1 MSTKSMRRYKIDE
14 KEFSEINITPFTD
27 VILVVL
33 IIFMIT
39 SPFLITGAL
48 KVKLPQ
54 SSSAETTVNNSIE
67 VYLNAQN
74 QIFLNNKQ
82 VDITQLPTDLQ
93 TDFIQKNNR
102 DVIVKADKDAIYGN
116 VVQLLDALKNAGATK
131 LLMATMK
138 K

>member
-1 MSTKSMRRYKIDE
+1 MRRYKLDE

-48 KVKLPQ
+48 TVKLPQ
-54 SSSAETTVNNSIE
+54 SSSSETTINNSIE

-74 QIFLNNKQ
+74 QIFLNSKMI
-82 VDITQLPTDLQ
+82 DISQLAVNLQ
-93 TDFIQKNNR
+93 AAFIQKGSR
-102 DVIVKADKDAIYGN
+102 DVIVKADKEAVYGN
-116 VVQLLDALKNAGATK
+116 VVQLLDALKNAGASK
-131 LLMATMK
+131 LLMATLK

>member
-1 MSTKSMRRYKIDE
+1 MRRYKIDD

-54 SSSAETTVNNSIE
+54 ASSTETTINDNIQ
-67 VYLNAQN
+67 VYLNDKN
-74 QIFLNNKQ
+74 QIYLNDKL
-82 VDITQLPTDLQ
+82 VDITQLPADLQ
-93 TDFIQKNNR
+93 AEFIQKNNR
-102 DVIVKADKDAIYGN
+102 DVIVKADKDAVYGN
-116 VVQLLDALKNAGATK
+116 VIQLLDAIKNAGATK
-131 LLMATMK
+131 LLMATLK

>member
-1 MSTKSMRRYKIDE
+1 MRRYKIDE

-82 VDITQLPTDLQ
+82 VDISQLPTDLQ
-93 TDFIQKNNR
+93 ADFIQKNNR
-102 DVIVKADKDAIYGN
+102 DVIVKADKNAIYGN

>member
-1 MSTKSMRRYKIDE
+1 MRRYKLEE

-48 KVKLPQ
+48 RVKLPQ
-54 SSSAETTVNNSIE
+54 SSSSETTITNNIE
-67 VYLNAQN
+67 VYLNNKN
-74 QIFLNNKQ
+74 QIYLNDKL
-82 VDITQLPTDLQ
+82 VDISQLAGELQ
-93 TDFIQKNNR
+93 AEFVQKGNR
-102 DVIVKADKDAIYGN
+102 DVIVKADKDAIYGS
-116 VVQLLDALKNAGATK
+116 VVELLDALKNAGATK
-131 LLMATMK
+131 LLMATLK

>member
-1 MSTKSMRRYKIDE
+1 MRRYKLDE
-14 KEFSEINITPFTD
+14 KEFSEINTTPFTD

-54 SSSAETTVNNSIE
+54 SSASQTTVSNNIE
-67 VYLNAQN
+67 VYLNDQN

-82 VDITQLPTDLQ
+82 VDINQLPTELQ
-93 TDFIQKNNR
+93 NEFIQKNNH
-102 DVIVKADKDAIYGN
+102 DVIVKADKNAIYGS

>member
-1 MSTKSMRRYKIDE
+1 MRRYKLDE

-54 SSSAETTVNNSIE
+54 SSSSETTINNDIE
-67 VYLNAQN
+67 VYLNNKN
-74 QIFLNNKQ
+74 QIYLNDKII
-82 VDITQLPTDLQ
+82 DITQLPNELQ
-93 TDFIQKNNR
+93 AEFIQKGSR

-131 LLMATMK
+131 LLMATLK
-138 K
+138 NQ

>member
-1 MSTKSMRRYKIDE
+1 MRRYKIDE

-48 KVKLPQ
+48 MVKLPQ
-54 SSSAETTVNNSIE
+54 SSSSETTLNNSIE
-67 VYLNAQN
+67 VYLNNQN
-74 QIFLNNKQ
+74 QIFLNTKMI
-82 VDITQLPTDLQ
+82 DISQLPASLQ
-93 TDFIQKNNR
+93 AEFIQKGSR
-102 DVIVKADKDAIYGN
+102 DVVVKADKDAVYGN
-116 VVQLLDALKNAGATK
+116 VVQLLDALKNAGASK
-131 LLMATMK
+131 LLMATLK

>member
-1 MSTKSMRRYKIDE
+1 MRRYKLDD

-39 SPFLITGAL
+39 SPFLMTGAL

-54 SSSAETTVNNSIE
+54 ASATETTLNNNIE
-67 VYLNAQN
+67 VYLNDKN
-74 QIFLNNKQ
+74 QIYLNDQ
-82 VDITQLPTDLQ
+82 QIDISQLPADLQ
-93 TDFIQKNNR
+93 AEFVKKNSR
-102 DVIVKADKDAIYGN
+102 DVIVKADKDAVYGS
-116 VVQLLDALKNAGATK
+116 VVELFDALKNAGAEK
-131 LLMATMK
+131 LLVATAK

>member
-1 MSTKSMRRYKIDE
+1 MRRYKLDD

-54 SSSAETTVNNSIE
+54 SSASETTVANDIE
-67 VYLNAQN
+67 VYLNNKN
-74 QIFLNNKQ
+74 QIFLDDKI
-82 VDITQLPTDLQ
+82 VDITELPSALQ
-93 TDFIQKNNR
+93 AEFIQKNNR
-102 DVIVKADKDAIYGN
+102 DVIVKADKDAVYGS
-116 VVQLLDALKNAGATK
+116 VVQLLDALKNAGASK
-131 LLMATMK
+131 LLMATIK

>member
-1 MSTKSMRRYKIDE
+1 MRRYKIDE

-48 KVKLPQ
+48 TVKLPQ
-54 SSSAETTVNNSIE
+54 SSSSETTLNGSIE
-67 VYLNAQN
+67 VYLNKQN
-74 QIFLNNKQ
+74 QIFLNNKL
-82 VDITQLPTDLQ
+82 VDISQLPANIQ
-93 TDFIQKNNR
+93 AEFIQKGSR
-102 DVIVKADKDAIYGN
+102 DVIVKADKEAVYGN
-116 VVQLLDALKNAGATK
+116 VVQLLDALKNAGAAK
-131 LLMATMK
+131 LLMATLK

>member
-1 MSTKSMRRYKIDE
+1 MRRYKIEE

-48 KVKLPQ
+48 MVKLPQ
-54 SSSAETTVNNSIE
+54 SSSAETTLNSNIE
-67 VYLNAQN
+67 VYLSSQN
-74 QIFLNNKQ
+74 QIFLNSKL
-82 VDITQLPTDLQ
+82 VELSQLPAYLQ
-93 TDFIQKNNR
+93 AEFIQKGSR
-102 DVIVKADKDAIYGN
+102 DVVVKADKDAVYGN
-116 VVQLLDALKNAGATK
+116 VVQLLDALKNAGASK
-131 LLMATMK
+131 LLMATLK

>member
-1 MSTKSMRRYKIDE
+1 MRRYKLDE
-14 KEFSEINITPFTD
+14 KGFSEINITPFTD

-39 SPFLITGAL
+39 SPFLITGAM

-54 SSSAETTVNNSIE
+54 SSSAETTVSNSIE
-67 VYLNAQN
+67 VYLNDQN

-93 TDFIQKNNR
+93 TEFIQKNNR
-102 DVIVKADKDAIYGN
+102 DVIVKADKNAIYGN

>member
-1 MSTKSMRRYKIDE
+1 MRRYKPDE
-14 KEFSEINITPFTD
+14 KEFSEINITPLTD

-54 SSSAETTVNNSIE
+54 ASSAKTTIRNDVEI
-67 VYLNAQN
+67 YLTDKN
-74 QIFLNNKQ
+74 QIYLDNKI
-82 VDITQLPTDLQ
+82 VNISELPSELRA
-93 TDFIQKNNR
+93 DFVSKNNR
-102 DVIVKADKDAIYGN
+102 DVIVKADKDAVYGS

-131 LLMATMK
+131 LLMATIK

>member
-1 MSTKSMRRYKIDE
+1 MRRYKLDE

-67 VYLNAQN
+67 VYLNDQN

-93 TDFIQKNNR
+93 TEFIQKNNR
-102 DVIVKADKDAIYGN
+102 DVIVKADKNAIYGN

>member
-1 MSTKSMRRYKIDE
+1 MRRYKLDE

-48 KVKLPQ
+48 TVKLPQ
-54 SSSAETTVNNSIE
+54 SSSSETTLNGNIE
-67 VYLNAQN
+67 VYLNKEN
-74 QIFLNNKQ
+74 QIFLNSKMI
-82 VDITQLPTDLQ
+82 DISQLPANLQ
-93 TDFIQKNNR
+93 AEFIQKGSR
-102 DVIVKADKDAIYGN
+102 DVIVKADKEAVYGN
-116 VVQLLDALKNAGATK
+116 VVQLLDALKNAGASK
-131 LLMATMK
+131 LLMATLK

>member
-1 MSTKSMRRYKIDE
+1 MRRYKIDE

-82 VDITQLPTDLQ
+82 VDITQLPSDLQ

>member
-1 MSTKSMRRYKIDE
+1 MRRYKLDD

-54 SSSAETTVNNSIE
+54 ASSSETTVNNDIE
-67 VYLNAQN
+67 VYLNDKN
-74 QIFLNNKQ
+74 QVYLDNKI
-82 VDITQLPTDLQ
+82 VDISELPTALQ

-102 DVIVKADKDAIYGN
+102 DVIVKADKDAVYGS
-116 VVQLLDALKNAGATK
+116 VVQLLDALKNAGASK
-131 LLMATMK
+131 LLMATIK

>member
-1 MSTKSMRRYKIDE
+1 MRRYKLDD

-54 SSSAETTVNNSIE
+54 ASSSETTVNNDIE
-67 VYLNAQN
+67 VYLNDKN
-74 QIFLNNKQ
+74 QVYLDNKI
-82 VDITQLPTDLQ
+82 VDISELPAALQ

-102 DVIVKADKDAIYGN
+102 DVIVKADKDAVYGS
-116 VVQLLDALKNAGATK
+116 VVQLLDALKNAGASK
-131 LLMATMK
+131 LLMATIK

>member
-1 MSTKSMRRYKIDE
+1 MRRFKLEE

-39 SPFLITGAL
+39 SPILISGAL

-54 SSSAETTVNNSIE
+54 SSSSDNMIDNTIK
-67 VYLNAQN
+67 VYMNDKN
-74 QIFLNNKQ
+74 EIYLNNKQ
-82 VDITQLPTDLQ
+82 VTLGELPSQL
-93 TDFIQKNNR
+93 KNEYNQENSTE
-102 DVIVKADKDAIYGN
+102 VIVNADKDAVYGN
-116 VVQLLDALKNAGATK
+116 VVQLLDVIKNSGATK
-131 LLMATMK
+131 LLMGTLK

>member
-1 MSTKSMRRYKIDE
+1 MRRYKIDE

-48 KVKLPQ
+48 TVKLPQ
-54 SSSAETTVNNSIE
+54 SSSSETTLNSSIE

-74 QIFLNNKQ
+74 QIFLNNKMM
-82 VDITQLPTDLQ
+82 DISQLPASLQ
-93 TDFIQKNNR
+93 AEFIQKGSR
-102 DVIVKADKDAIYGN
+102 DVIVKADKEAVYGN
-116 VVQLLDALKNAGATK
+116 VVQLLDALKNAGASK
-131 LLMATMK
+131 LLMATLK

>member
-1 MSTKSMRRYKIDE
+1 MRRYKLEE

-48 KVKLPQ
+48 TVKLPQ
-54 SSSAETTVNNSIE
+54 SSTAQTTINNNIQ
-67 VYLNAQN
+67 VYLNKQN

-82 VDITQLPTDLQ
+82 VNISQLPAELQ
-93 TDFIQKNNR
+93 AEFIQKGNR
-102 DVIVKADKDAIYGN
+102 DVIVNADKDAVYGN
-116 VVQLLDALKNAGATK
+116 VVQLLDAIKNAGASK
-131 LLMATMK
+131 LLMATLK

>member
-1 MSTKSMRRYKIDE
+1 MRRYKLDE

-54 SSSAETTVNNSIE
+54 SSASQTTVSNNIE
-67 VYLNAQN
+67 VYLNDQN

-82 VDITQLPTDLQ
+82 VDINQLPAELQ
-93 TDFIQKNNR
+93 TEFIQKNNH
-102 DVIVKADKDAIYGN
+102 DVIVKADKNAIYGS